1 MSENETPA
9 DQVRSVMAKNLEQA
23 QPPRLT
29 RVRPVAERQGEAASW
44 RGIDDECPQ
53 SSRLRSRQAS
63 HSCGKPWY
71 A

>member
-9 DQVRSVMAKNLEQA
+9 DQVRSVVAKNLEQA
-23 QPPRLT
+23 QPPT

-44 RGIDDECPQ
+44 RGIDGECLQ